1 MGYISELVSALQI
14 LQEGEEH
21 LQSLLTFVRETKV
34 TGTLWIAG
42 NGGSAANA
50 MHWAC
55 DLAKAAEMRAQALGC
70 NPSLSSALSND
81 ISYEGTLA
89 HEFKRLAG
97 PDDRLICLS
106 CSGTSPNI
114 VTLLR
119 QAWIMKI
126 PRAILTGDRWMNPT
140 PVSVVVQVASRD
152 YATIE
157 DVHAAIG
164 HWLTKELI
172 RGYTDGGDL
181 QQSQP

>member
-1 MGYISELVSALQI
+1 MGHIQELVSTLQVI
-14 LQEGEEH
+14 RDEDLQN
-21 LQSLLTFVRETKV
+21 LLTFVRDTK
-34 TGTLWIAG
+34 GTLWIAG

-55 DLAKAAEMRAQALGC
+55 DLTKAAERRAQALGC

-81 ISYEGTLA
+81 TSYERMLSLELKA
-89 HEFKRLAG
+89 LAG
-97 PDDRLICLS
+97 PDDRLVCMS

-119 QAWIMKI
+119 QAWIMRI
-126 PRAILTGDRWMNPT
+126 PRAVLTGDRWMNPT
-140 PVSVVVQVASRD
+140 PVNSLVQVASRD

-172 RGYTDGGDL
+172 RGYSDGGQL
-181 QQSQP
+181 QQPQP